1 MYASIGSV
9 CVFQISELG
18 LEVAILYYGGH
29 LVVTNQMRSADL
41 ISFFIYI
48 LELGECLEVFHIL
61 SFLSS
66 CVYENN

>member
-1 MYASIGSV
+1 MSLSVGSV

-29 LVVTNQMRSADL
+29 LVVTDQMSSGDL

-48 LELGECLEVFHIL
+48 LELGECLEVYHI
-61 SFLSS
+61 
-66 CVYENN
+66 